1 MTLVTW
7 LFALLLGPQTT
18 LATAA
23 APAPAPQYE
32 ELPVCTPPPK
42 ATVTIACDPDE
53 GCSEKWI
60 FVERDVPIS

>member
-18 LATAA
+18 PAT

-32 ELPVCTPPPK
+32 ELPVCAPPPK
-42 ATVTIACDPDE
+42 ATVTVACDRGE
-53 GCSEKWI
+53 GCEDKWI
-60 FVERDVPIS
+60 FVAPDLPTS